1 MAWWSQLLASSVP
14 RLCRC
19 GASAAFAAIIRADPC
34 PFWRAAQ
41 TMEPILP
48 YAMAFAAGAM
58 IFVVVDDLIPEAQ
71 VHGNGRSASLGC
83 MLGFIVMM
91 SLDVALG

>member
-1 MAWWSQLLASSVP
+1 MLL
-14 RLCRC
+14 
-19 GASAAFAAIIRADPC
+19 
-34 PFWRAAQ
+34 WQ

-58 IFVVVDDLIPEAQ
+58 VFVVADDLIPEAQ
-71 VHGNGRSASLGC
+71 VHGNGRAASLGC
-83 MLGFIVMM
+83 MGGFIVMM

>member
-1 MAWWSQLLASSVP
+1 M
-14 RLCRC
+14 C
-19 GASAAFAAIIRADPC
+19 
-34 PFWRAAQ
+34 AAQ

-48 YAMAFAAGAM
+48 YAMSFAAGAM

-71 VHGNGRSASLGC
+71 VHCNGRAASLGC
-83 MLGFIVMM
+83 MAGFIVMM